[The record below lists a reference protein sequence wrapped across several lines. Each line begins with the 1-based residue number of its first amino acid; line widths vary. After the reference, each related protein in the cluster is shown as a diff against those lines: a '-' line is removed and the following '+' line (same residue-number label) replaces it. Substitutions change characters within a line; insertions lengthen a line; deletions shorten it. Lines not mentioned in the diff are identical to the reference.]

1 MKIIEKRIITSK
13 IKHYKFII
21 TKKRCSIIFLLNL
34 IYIYFNFSSIINIRY
49 FSKENIEIK
58 NKLLSKFVHYSQDF
72 EDFILY
78 YLFYDISKGFYIDIG
93 ANDPNFFSVTKAFY
107 KIGWS
112 GINIEPLPNKFRLLK
127 KFRQRDINLQIG
139 AGNKEGNATL
149 LVKGLRSSLFYNKN
163 QNNSN
168 LIHIKIKPMSA
179 ICKKFVPKR
188 KRIEF
193 CKIDVEKSEKNVL
206 LGFDFINYRP
216 KVFCIESL
224 TNKKTK
230 VSESEKWEYI
240 LVNNNYEFAYKFR
253 RNRFYF
259 DKNLYNF
266 NKKFYHIEKYIKIY
280 KKNLAKKKHINN
292 SSLN

>member
-1 MKIIEKRIITSK
+1 
-13 IKHYKFII
+13 
-21 TKKRCSIIFLLNL
+21 
-34 IYIYFNFSSIINIRY
+34 
-49 FSKENIEIK
+49 
-58 NKLLSKFVHYSQDF
+58 
-72 EDFILY
+72 
-78 YLFYDISKGFYIDIG
+78 
-93 ANDPNFFSVTKAFY
+93 
-107 KIGWS
+107 
-112 GINIEPLPNKFRLLK
+112 
-127 KFRQRDINLQIG
+127 
-139 AGNKEGNATL
+139 
-149 LVKGLRSSLFYNKN
+149 
-163 QNNSN
+163 
-168 LIHIKIKPMSA
+168 MSA

>member
-1 MKIIEKRIITSK
+1 
-13 IKHYKFII
+13 
-21 TKKRCSIIFLLNL
+21 
-34 IYIYFNFSSIINIRY
+34 
-49 FSKENIEIK
+49 
-58 NKLLSKFVHYSQDF
+58 
-72 EDFILY
+72 
-78 YLFYDISKGFYIDIG
+78 
-93 ANDPNFFSVTKAFY
+93 
-107 KIGWS
+107 
-112 GINIEPLPNKFRLLK
+112 
-127 KFRQRDINLQIG
+127 
-139 AGNKEGNATL
+139 
-149 LVKGLRSSLFYNKN
+149 
-163 QNNSN
+163 
-168 LIHIKIKPMSA
+168 MSA

-266 NKKFYHIEKYIKIY
+266 NKKFYHIEKQIKIY
-280 KKNLAKKKHINN
+280 KKNLAKKKLFNN